1 MAANDGRVISN
12 FCVAALTGAKIPIY
26 GDGRQTRSFA
36 YVDDLIDGIIRMMN
50 AECLIGP
57 VNLGNPD
64 EFTILELAALTLE
77 LSQSASKLSY
87 HPAPSDDPV
96 RRKPD
101 ITVART
107 RLGWEPKIKLRQGL
121 AMTLDHFRRELG
133 LIRA

>member
-1 MAANDGRVISN
+1 
-12 FCVAALTGAKIPIY
+12 
-26 GDGRQTRSFA
+26 
-36 YVDDLIDGIIRMMN
+36 MMN
-50 AECLIGP
+50 AEGLIGP

-77 LSQSASKLSY
+77 LSQSASKLGY

-101 ITVART
+101 ITLARM
-107 RLGWEPKIKLRQGL
+107 RLGWEPKTRLRQGL

-133 LIRA
+133 LIHT